1 MIRAWVT
8 GAADMDARLDRIRSE
23 VEVAVRLSMG
33 RACLMLQRH
42 IQQNKLSGQALNARS
57 GQLRASIIARPVTEV
72 NGLLVGEVGSTL
84 SYARM
89 QEEGFHGRI
98 AVRARLKQG
107 RKFGKLG
114 KQPRPAG
121 NRVVHLKPHAFLH
134 GALREMGEPARKL
147 LLEGLKR
154 GIHA

>member
-8 GAADMDARLDRIRSE
+8 GADGMDARFERIRGE
-23 VEVAVRLSMG
+23 VDVAMRLSIG

-42 IQQNKLSGQALNARS
+42 IQQHKLSGQALNARS
-57 GQLRASIIARPVTEV
+57 GQLRASIIARPVAEV
-72 NGLLVGEVGSTL
+72 DGRLVGEVGSTL

-89 QEEGFHGRI
+89 QEEGFNGRI

-107 RKFGKLG
+107 RKFGKPG
-114 KQPRPAG
+114 KQPHPAG
-121 NRVVHLKPHAFLH
+121 NRLVHLKPHAFLH
-134 GALREMGEPARKL
+134 SALHEMGEPTRKL
-147 LLEGLKR
+147 LLDGLKR